1 MSKALVIKSAN
12 FSANKVTT
20 VVIGDPVPCT
30 GISITESSV
39 SATDLDPIELTYS
52 VTPSDTTDAVVWT
65 SSNSAVATVADGVIT
80 PVGLGT
86 ATITATCGSFS
97 DTVTV
102 TVALAASP
110 AFALSYISAQGNN
123 TFTANSENSQRI
135 SAYGAGAEAGTYI
148 CPRASTGTDMPVIK
162 IPGNTQSITF
172 AFSDKTRLVTSD
184 DAIVW
189 WMKDESVGSAY
200 PTAAKLIEKGSW
212 YDAYNNPSKTINV
225 PEGAD
230 SFLYSFKVASV
241 ASGET
246 AADVAED
253 VGITITFN
261 ATAVS

>member
-1 MSKALVIKSAN
+1 MN
-12 FSANKVTT
+12 
-20 VVIGDPVPCT
+20 G
-30 GISITESSV
+30 
-39 SATDLDPIELTYS
+39 
-52 VTPSDTTDAVVWT
+52 
-65 SSNSAVATVADGVIT
+65 
-80 PVGLGT
+80 
-86 ATITATCGSFS
+86 

-110 AFALSYISAQGNN
+110 AFALAYIGAQGNN
-123 TFTANSENSQRI
+123 TFTANSESSERI

-148 CPRASTGTDMPVIK
+148 CPRMSSGTDMPVIK

-172 AFSDKTRLVTSD
+172 AFSNKTRLVTSD

-189 WMKDESVGSAY
+189 WLKDESVGTAY

-212 YDAYNNPSKTINV
+212 YVAYTNPSKTINV

-253 VGITITFN
+253 VGLTITFN